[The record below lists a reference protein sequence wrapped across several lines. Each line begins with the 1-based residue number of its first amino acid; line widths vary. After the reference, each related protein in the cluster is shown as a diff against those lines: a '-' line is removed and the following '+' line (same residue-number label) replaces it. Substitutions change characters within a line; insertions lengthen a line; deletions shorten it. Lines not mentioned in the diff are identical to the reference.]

1 MRKLLT
7 SDLFWV
13 TMTLALTSCQGLGAQ
28 NYVILPAAERQRL
41 ENSSRV
47 VLDVVCTNLVKR
59 VRDGATENPRLLDSI
74 PKAWQYQM
82 TLEIK
87 NVAKGVID
95 TDELNVNGW
104 RDLNQAEKTVMNLP
118 TGFGNGLR
126 MRIGFESYAE
136 GAFLRL
142 KLMPWPKEM
151 ADIFPILAPRA
162 RANPSIRHPI
172 TVRVPTGLRVI
183 RTDDT
188 LTIGWESLQETNLTV
203 GTNMV
208 LGCTRETRIS
218 RNGVPGKSSESEYEF
233 NEWFGGGSAGTVV
246 DFGSSD
252 TVLHRKYGHA
262 LLPANAYSVEYR
274 CVVFETD
281 IPPQH
286 FWQPIGGKYRV
297 LWEHNFKETS
307 KPG

>member
-47 VLDVVCTNLVKR
+47 VLDVVCTNIVKHANA
-59 VRDGATENPRLLDSI
+59 VTSGASRQLLPTLKS
-74 PKAWQYQM
+74 WQYDM
-82 TLEIK
+82 TLNVK
-87 NVAKGVID
+87 NMVKNTID
-95 TDELNVNGW
+95 TDELNVRGW
-104 RDLNQAEKTVMNLP
+104 RELTDAEKVVLNLP
-118 TGFGNGLR
+118 AGFTNGLR
-126 MRIGFESYAE
+126 MRIGFDSYAE
-136 GAFLRL
+136 GAFQRL
-142 KLMPWPKEM
+142 KLMPWNKEM
-151 ADIFPILAPRA
+151 SDTFPSLPTIA
-162 RANPSIRHPI
+162 RADPSIRNPKTI
-172 TVRVPTGLRVI
+172 RIPTGLRLT
-183 RTDDT
+183 RTNDT

-208 LGCTRETRIS
+208 LGCTRETRIL
-218 RNGVPGKSSESEYEF
+218 RNGVPKKSSESEYEF
-233 NEWFGGGSAGTVV
+233 NEWFGGSSAGTVV

-262 LLPANAYSVEYR
+262 LLPASAYSIEYR

-281 IPPQH
+281 NPPQH
-286 FWQPIGGKYRV
+286 FWQPTGGKYRV
-297 LWEHNFKETS
+297 LWERTFKETA
-307 KPG
+307 KPE